1 MNQLSDLWENFC
13 DKIKPV
19 LQKIKERVLEAWE
32 WAKANKKKSVPVA
45 AVVLVVFVILLSLS
59 FSKIGRAHV

>member
-45 AVVLVVFVILLSLS
+45 AVVLVVFVML
-59 FSKIGRAHV
+59 